1 MAPRAARAARR
12 ASPAEPQDTVVRGS
26 GAAVVLRGPGDGAAI
41 DPSGGAESL
50 AEQLART
57 EQYMRG
63 CRLAGHP
70 RARSATRDR
79 LVAFLQRHID
89 RAVDAWIRS
98 IAPAFALADAES
110 ERVRRWMADAM
121 ARWIRHVGDPDDVET
136 YVYLRHHARDAFI
149 SGFPA
154 SRFLAGQM
162 LLNQILLDILREVHA
177 GDPEQHAE
185 LSSLLQQEFNERMLN
200 ISDFFVEAREDEL
213 REQEAS
219 YRKAIDNAPA
229 AIFRLDQDSGVILD
243 ANLVA
248 ERTLELPRAEIVGRS
263 IWDLIPEEDQPR
275 AARLFDE
282 TRARGHSRREDL
294 HLRRRGGKLVPVF
307 FNGGLIE
314 YGPRRFFQVIC
325 VDISD
330 RKSLESQLIQSEKM
344 AAIGQLAAGIAHEIR
359 NPLGIITNALY
370 DLGEIIESENPD
382 VREDL
387 RIANEEMR
395 RVQEIINNLLEFSR
409 ESRAEVE
416 PVDINDIA
424 RRTLQLMGKSLRS
437 ANIDVTTDFAKLVP
451 CQANQNA
458 MRQVILNLIANAV
471 QAMPGGGEL
480 TLRTRVAEGDRV
492 CLEVSD
498 TGVGIP
504 PEHLKDI
511 FNPFFTTKAPGQ
523 GTGLGLSVV
532 HSVVDRYGGDIRVR
546 SKVGAGTTFILEL
559 PCPCGANEKPRCT
572 AAP

>member
-1 MAPRAARAARR
+1 MASQRSNRAETSDVRSTPQGTVPPLLRGRAESAPPDIE
-12 ASPAEPQDTVVRGS
+12 AGIAALAEP
-26 GAAVVLRGPGDGAAI
+26 
-41 DPSGGAESL
+41 
-50 AEQLART
+50 LART
-57 EQYMRG
+57 ESYMRG
-63 CRLAGHP
+63 CRLLPHGREP
-70 RARSATRDR
+70 SPLRTQ
-79 LVAFLQRHID
+79 LVSFLEAHIG
-89 RAVDAWIRS
+89 RAVELWVDS
-98 IAPAFALADAES
+98 IADAFALSSS
-110 ERVRRWMADAM
+110 EQARVRRWMDDAM
-121 ARWIRHVGDPDDVET
+121 GRWIRHVADPQDVET

-162 LLNQILLDILREVHA
+162 NLNQILLQLLAEAHPNNPLAFV
-177 GDPEQHAE
+177 E
-185 LSSLLQQEFNERMLN
+185 LSSLLQQEFHERMLN

-213 REQEAS
+213 HEQEES
-219 YRKAIDNAPA
+219 YRKAVDNAPA
-229 AIFRLDQDSGVILD
+229 AIFRLDQDSGAILD

-248 ERTLELPRAEIVGRS
+248 ERTLDLSRDELVGAS
-263 IWDLIPEEDQPR
+263 IWDLVPEEDQPR
-275 AARLFDE
+275 AARLFEE

-314 YGPRRFFQVIC
+314 YGPTRFLQAIC

-359 NPLGIITNALY
+359 NPLGIITNALF
-370 DLGEIIESENPD
+370 DLGEIIESDDPE

-387 RIANEEMR
+387 RIAKEEMR

-409 ESRAEVE
+409 ESRAEIE

-424 RRTLQLMGKSLRS
+424 RRTLQLMGKSLQS
-437 ANIDVTTDFAKLVP
+437 ANIRVATEFAELLP
-451 CQANQNA
+451 CEANQNA
-458 MRQVILNLIANAV
+458 MRQVILNLITNAV
-471 QAMPGGGEL
+471 QAMPDGGEL
-480 TLRTRVAEGDRV
+480 ALRTSVVAGDRV
-492 CLEVSD
+492 RLEVSD

-532 HSVVDRYGGDIRVR
+532 HSVVDRYGGDIQVR
-546 SKVGAGTTFILEL
+546 SRVGSGTTFSLEL
-559 PCPCGANEKPRCT
+559 PCPCTPSSVACAES
-572 AAP
+572 A